1 MGKIALVEDDLVL
14 KEFIQLNLELEG
26 HEVIC
31 FENGKAIFEANNVLG
46 RVDLIILDNMLPG
59 KSGVDVCLE
68 IRKSYATPILFLS
81 AKSNTQD
88 RIEGLRAGANDYLPK
103 PFDLEELLLRVQAL
117 LPKNKPQYIV
127 GNWEVDFDNLVAKE
141 PSKELEYQLSKKEA
155 ALLKLFIQQENKVLS
170 REEILDKVWGED
182 AYPTSRTIDN
192 FVLTFRRIFEVDQKS
207 PAYFHSIRGVG
218 YKFTNKKK

>member
-1 MGKIALVEDDLVL
+1 MAKIALVEDDLIL

-26 HEVIC
+26 HEVISYT
-31 FENGKAIFEANNVLG
+31 NGNAAVEGKHELS
-46 RVDLIILDNMLPG
+46 RCDLIILDNMLPG
-59 KSGVDVCLE
+59 TSGIDLCLE
-68 IRKSYATPILFLS
+68 IRKQYATPILFLS

-103 PFDLEELLLRVQAL
+103 PFDLEELLLRVQVL
-117 LPKNKPQYIV
+117 LPKTSFHYSI
-127 GNWEVDFDNLVAKE
+127 GSWEIDFDNLMALNV
-141 PSKELEYQLSKKEA
+141 QNDTNHQFSKKEA
-155 ALLKLFIQQENKVLS
+155 ALLKLFSLNENRVLS

-192 FVLTFRRIFEVDQKS
+192 FVLTFRRIFEPDQKS
-207 PAYFHSIRGVG
+207 PEYFHSIRGVG

>member
-127 GNWEVDFDNLVAKE
+127 GTWEVDFDNLVAKE

-218 YKFTNKKK
+218 YKFTNKKN

>member
-192 FVLTFRRIFEVDQKS
+192 FVLTFRRIFEEDQKS

>member
-218 YKFTNKKK
+218 YKFTNKKN

>member
-1 MGKIALVEDDLVL
+1 MAKIILVEDDAVL

-26 HEVIC
+26 HEVM
-31 FENGKAIFEANNVLG
+31 FFDNGKSAIESLAVIG
-46 RVDLIILDNMLPG
+46 RSDLIILDNMLPA
-59 KSGVDVCLE
+59 KSGIDICLE
-68 IRKSYATPILFLS
+68 IRKEFSTPILFLS

-103 PFDLEELLLRVQAL
+103 PFDLEELLLRVQVL
-117 LPKNKPQYIV
+117 LPKSSAQYFI
-127 GNWEVDFDNLVAKE
+127 GNWEIDFDNLTAVNVQNNA
-141 PSKELEYQLSKKEA
+141 LHQFSKKEA
-155 ALLKLFIQQENKVLS
+155 ALLKLFTLHENRVLS

-192 FVLTFRRIFEVDQKS
+192 FVLTFRRIFEPDQKS
-207 PAYFHSIRGVG
+207 PEFFHSIRGVG

>member
-1 MGKIALVEDDLVL
+1 MAKIILVEDDAVL

-26 HEVIC
+26 HEVM
-31 FENGKAIFEANNVLG
+31 FFDNGKSAIESLAVIG
-46 RVDLIILDNMLPG
+46 RSDLIILDNMLPA
-59 KSGVDVCLE
+59 KSGIDICLE
-68 IRKSYATPILFLS
+68 IRKEYSTPILFLS

-103 PFDLEELLLRVQAL
+103 PFDLEELLLRVQVL
-117 LPKNKPQYIV
+117 LPKSKAQYYI
-127 GNWEVDFDNLVAKE
+127 GNWEIDFDNLTSVNVQNNA
-141 PSKELEYQLSKKEA
+141 LHQFSKKEA
-155 ALLKLFIQQENKVLS
+155 ALLKLFTLHENRVLS

-192 FVLTFRRIFEVDQKS
+192 FVLTFRRIFEPDQKS
-207 PAYFHSIRGVG
+207 PEFFHSIRGVG